1 MYIFFLFYVI
11 IGLII
16 CFLVSIWIR
25 RIRSRSRRD
34 RIMKLILE
42 EAATYER
49 GYVSNLYA
57 VDQQISN
64 NIIKLM
70 EETFREWGKR

>member
-1 MYIFFLFYVI
+1 MFFLFYVI

-16 CFLVSIWIR
+16 CVSVFMGIR
-25 RIRSRSRRD
+25 RMWSRPRID
-34 RIMKLILE
+34 RIMDLIVK
-42 EAATYER
+42 EAGTYER

-70 EETFREWGKR
+70 EEVQDAKS

>member
-1 MYIFFLFYVI
+1 MYIFFIFYVI

-25 RIRSRSRRD
+25 RLRSRSRMD

-42 EAATYER
+42 EASTYER

-70 EETFREWGKR
+70 VEAKE

>member
-1 MYIFFLFYVI
+1 MYIFFIFYVI

-25 RIRSRSRRD
+25 RMRSRSRMD

-42 EAATYER
+42 EASTYER

-70 EETFREWGKR
+70 VEAKE

>member
-1 MYIFFLFYVI
+1 VYIFFIFYVI

-25 RIRSRSRRD
+25 RLRSRSRMD

-42 EAATYER
+42 EASTYER

-70 EETFREWGKR
+70 VEAKE

>member
-1 MYIFFLFYVI
+1 M
-11 IGLII
+11 
-16 CFLVSIWIR
+16 
-25 RIRSRSRRD
+25 D

-42 EAATYER
+42 EASTYER

-70 EETFREWGKR
+70 VEAKE